1 MNIYNLTRW
10 ICYGLCL
17 AALFA
22 TAFAQ
27 DIETDIMLWLFAL
40 TMFGWHTWCT
50 LLEDE
55 RAASKRIYANIL
67 YDADDG
73 YTIYCPYIM
82 DVVVSASSK
91 RDAKC
96 LYERQ
101 LKDYLLRHQD
111 NFNLYQ
117 LYNDGHYKVKYDKI
131 RYDKR

>member
-1 MNIYNLTRW
+1 MNINNLTRW
-10 ICYGLCL
+10 ICYGLYL
-17 AALFA
+17 AALIA
-22 TAFAQ
+22 TIFVH
-27 DIETDIMLWLFAL
+27 DFETDIVLWLFAL
-40 TMFGWHTWCT
+40 TMFGWYVLST
-50 LLEDE
+50 LLENKHV
-55 RAASKRIYANIL
+55 APKRIYANIL

-91 RDAKC
+91 RDAKY

-101 LKDYLLRHQD
+101 LKGYLLRHQD

-131 RYDKR
+131 SYDKR